1 MTKLDISLPDDVK
14 ALADQ
19 NVARGRYPSLS
30 EYVAD
35 LIRRDQEHAND
46 EGDDDRT
53 EAHLLERMRSGAS
66 QEMTDADF
74 DRIRQRVEHQIRQR
88 RAP

>member
-19 NVARGRYPSLS
+19 KVAGGRYPSLS

-35 LIRRDQEHAND
+35 LIRRDQQHTE
-46 EGDDDRT
+46 DDPRT
-53 EAHLLERMRSGAS
+53 EAHLLQRIRSGPS

-74 DRIRQRVEHQIRQR
+74 DRIRDRVEDQIRR
-88 RAP
+88 RRTP